1 MEERR
6 RSGEAV
12 LERRRTPRVPL
23 RTEVTC
29 RFGGVSL
36 SAVTANLTATG
47 CFVETE
53 TPVSE
58 HTAVD
63 LTLHLSDDP
72 DPAKASGRVVR
83 VDRRQDGRL
92 GFAVEFDGID
102 DATGSRIDCLVE
114 RARLEFSGGPQ
125 KT

>member
-36 SAVTANLTATG
+36 SAATANLTATG

-53 TPVSE
+53 TPVPE

-63 LTLHLSDDP
+63 VTFHLLDDP
-72 DPAKASGRVVR
+72 DPAKASGHVVR
-83 VDRRQDGRL
+83 VACREGDPL
-92 GFAVEFDGID
+92 GFAVEFDSID
-102 DATGSRIDCLVE
+102 DTTGTRIECFVE
-114 RARLEFSGGPQ
+114 RARLKFSGGPQ
-125 KT
+125 KP

>member
-6 RSGEAV
+6 RSGETV

-29 RFGGVSL
+29 RFGGMSL
-36 SAVTANLTATG
+36 SAATANLTSTG

-53 TPVSE
+53 TPVAE
-58 HTAVD
+58 YTAVD

-72 DPAKASGRVVR
+72 EPAKASGHVVR
-83 VDRRQDGRL
+83 VNRREGDPR
-92 GFAVEFDGID
+92 GFAVVFDGID

>member
-29 RFGGVSL
+29 LFGGVSL
-36 SAVTANLTATG
+36 SGATANLTATG

-63 LTLHLSDDP
+63 LILHLSDDP
-72 DPAKASGRVVR
+72 EPAKASGRVVR
-83 VDRRQDGRL
+83 VARREGDAL

-102 DATGSRIDCLVE
+102 DATGSRIDHLVE
-114 RARLEFSGGPQ
+114 RTRLELSRGPQ
-125 KT
+125 KP